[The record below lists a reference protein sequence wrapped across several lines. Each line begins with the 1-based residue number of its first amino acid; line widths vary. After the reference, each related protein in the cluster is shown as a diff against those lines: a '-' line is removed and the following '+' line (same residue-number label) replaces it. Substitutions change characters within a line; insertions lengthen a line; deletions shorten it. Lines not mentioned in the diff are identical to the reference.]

1 MILSEFDRNLTSFLP
16 DGVEGKRFLLA
27 VSGGIDSMCMASLFL
42 ASSLKPEF
50 GIATV
55 NFNLRPGDCDLD
67 QELVRNWAAERNIPF
82 HTIGFNTKEYAH
94 QHSIS
99 TQMAARDLRYGWFYK
114 LLEEHHYD
122 YIAIAHNLDDSA
134 ETLLLN
140 LLRGTGVSGLAGIRG
155 QNGKIIRPLITIQR
169 ESIAKYVE
177 ENSVPYRD
185 DKSNFESHY
194 SRNRVRNVIFPE
206 FRKINPSFLSTL
218 SRNSLNFLQAEG
230 VLDEFLELKRGELY
244 REEGDLL
251 LIDIAAL
258 SREKNRGYW
267 LYRLLGEK
275 GFNESQLLAIEEA
288 LSGQTGKMFSSAT
301 HEMVVDRD
309 YLKVY
314 PINVLDK
321 AELHIGGAGV
331 YNFAGIGFRITFFE
345 KGESFN
351 PLSEDGTLYFDAD
364 SIRLPM
370 VCRGWRPADRFRPFG
385 MTGFKKL
392 SDFFKDV
399 KLDRVQKD
407 MQPLICDGENIVC
420 LPGLRIDDRYKI
432 KTSTTLVA
440 EVKILK

>member
-42 ASSLKPEF
+42 ASALKPEF

-67 QELVRNWAAERNIPF
+67 QDLVRRWAAEHSIPF
-82 HTIGFNTKEYAH
+82 HTIGFDTKEYAH

-155 QNGKIIRPLITIQR
+155 QNGKIIRPLITVPR
-169 ESIAKYVE
+169 GEIARYVE
-177 ENSVPYRD
+177 ENNIPYRD

-206 FRKINPSFLSTL
+206 FKKINPSFLTTL
-218 SRNSLNFLQAEG
+218 SRNSLHFVQAEG

-267 LYRLLGEK
+267 LYRLLDDK
-275 GFNESQLLAIEEA
+275 GFNESQLLDIEEA
-288 LSGQTGKMFSSAT
+288 LSGQSGKMFSSVT

-314 PINVLDK
+314 PLKGYDN
-321 AELHIGGAGV
+321 EEFHIEAPGI
-331 YNFAGIGFRITFFE
+331 YEFAGTRFELSLFE

-364 SIRLPM
+364 SITFPL
-370 VCRGWRPADRFRPFG
+370 VCRGWRAADRFRPFG

-392 SDFFKDV
+392 SDFFKDI
-399 KLDRVQKD
+399 KMDRVRKD

-432 KTSTTLVA
+432 KTSTRMVA
-440 EVKILK
+440 EVKILG

>member
-42 ASSLKPEF
+42 ASSLRPEF

-114 LLEEHHYD
+114 LLDEHHYD

-177 ENSVPYRD
+177 QNSVPYRD

-218 SRNSLNFLQAEG
+218 SRNSLHFLQAEG

-258 SREKNRGYW
+258 SREKNGGYW

-275 GFNESQLLAIEEA
+275 GFNESQLLDIEES
-288 LSGQTGKMFSSAT
+288 LSGQSGKMFSSAT

-321 AELHIGGAGV
+321 AEFHIGGAGV
-331 YNFAGIGFRITFFE
+331 YNFAGVSFRISFFE